1 MDSGRLSG
9 SRRIVLASRS
19 PARRSLLRAAGYRL
33 TVHAADI
40 DEESTGIGL
49 PFSRRLVRLAQA
61 KALAIADR
69 YPDAYVLGADTALW
83 LDGQWLGK
91 AGDAVSASCLLERLA
106 GRRHRVG
113 SAVCVVAPRLT
124 IARPRRLR
132 CGVDSAW
139 VTMRPWTAERI
150 MRYVQRVRPFEC
162 AGAYALQDRSRSA
175 PIARVEGDPSTV
187 IGIPLPILD
196 RLLAELGY
204 ATL

>member
-1 MDSGRLSG
+1 MDSGHLTG
-9 SRRIVLASRS
+9 SHCIVLASRS

-40 DEESTGIGL
+40 DEEALGIGL
-49 PFSRRLVRLAQA
+49 SFGRRLSLLAQT
-61 KALAIADR
+61 KALAVADR
-69 YPDAYVLGADTALW
+69 FPDAYVIGADTALW

-91 AGDAVSASCLLERLA
+91 AADAATAGRLLEQLA

-124 IARPRRLR
+124 VARPRRLR
-132 CGVDSAW
+132 RGVDTAW
-139 VTMRPWTAERI
+139 VTLRPWAAERI
-150 MRYVQRVRPFEC
+150 KRYVQRVQPYEC

-187 IGIPLPILD
+187 IGLPLTIVD

-204 ATL
+204 AV